1 MKTKLALLSLL
12 FFGAGLMLADE
23 EQENKNAIIEH
34 IASEICHELTR
45 VLAAHRAVEVDDMQR
60 VFDLNAAETR
70 RLKLAARG
78 AAEQYSK
85 AALESIEQGI
95 VRRMPP
101 VPEQYTFRVNEKT
114 VTGPG
119 QEESAPFVTFTVCER
134 PTGFWLETRSGPR
147 NRGGG
152 SYYDLSGD
160 AEGRPGPSNLSK
172 QPLWRKTLDDT
183 LTAEQQMEYSG
194 HRERRLKRAV
204 VSSMVA
210 ALSYELLLSDE
221 QDRELEL
228 WLAPQLQK
236 LQGEWGVVL
245 NTAIQLNRLPAN
257 APEFLSD
264 TQRELWTKLSADASA
279 DQW

>member
-1 MKTKLALLSLL
+1 MKTKFVLLFLL

-34 IASEICHELTR
+34 IASEIRHELTR
-45 VLAAHRAVEVDDMQR
+45 VLAAHRAVEVNDMQR

-70 RLKLAARG
+70 RLNLAARG

-85 AALESIEQGI
+85 AAHESIEQGI

-160 AEGRPGPSNLSK
+160 AEGMPGLPDLSE
-172 QPLWRKTLDDT
+172 QPLWRNALDEV
-183 LTAEQQMEYSG
+183 LTAEQQMQYKV
-194 HRERRLKRAV
+194 HRERRLKRAIV
-204 VSSMVA
+204 TSMVA
-210 ALSYELLLSDE
+210 ALSYELLLTDE
-221 QDRELEL
+221 QERKLEL
-228 WLAPQLQK
+228 WLAPQLQD
-236 LQGEWGVVL
+236 LRWEWGVML
-245 NTAIQLNRLPAN
+245 NTTTQCSRMPAN